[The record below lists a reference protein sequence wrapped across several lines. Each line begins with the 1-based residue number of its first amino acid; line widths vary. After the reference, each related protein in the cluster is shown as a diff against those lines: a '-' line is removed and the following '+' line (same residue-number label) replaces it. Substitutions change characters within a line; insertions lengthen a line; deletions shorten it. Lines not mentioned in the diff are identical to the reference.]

1 MNCIPYELSK
11 RMKIKKY
18 VQMIYII
25 FGIPMI
31 LMVAVGYK
39 TKLVSITLIVAL
51 FIHNM
56 RYNNFWRHRKD
67 LFMTDSV
74 HTDPFDLP
82 RSFNGSN

>member
-1 MNCIPYELSK
+1 MNF
-11 RMKIKKY
+11 
-18 VQMIYII
+18 QMIYII

-56 RYNNFWRHRKD
+56 RYNNFWRHRND
-67 LFMTDSV
+67 LFLLSKSSSDFRLFLNKKTTSV
-74 HTDPFDLP
+74 YKD
-82 RSFNGSN
+82 RK

>member
-1 MNCIPYELSK
+1 
-11 RMKIKKY
+11 MKIKKY

>member
-1 MNCIPYELSK
+1 MNF
-11 RMKIKKY
+11 
-18 VQMIYII
+18 QMIYII

-56 RYNNFWRHRKD
+56 RYNNFWRHRND
-67 LFMTDSV
+67 LFLLSKSSSERRV
-74 HTDPFDLP
+74 F
-82 RSFNGSN
+82 

>member
-1 MNCIPYELSK
+1 
-11 RMKIKKY
+11 
-18 VQMIYII
+18 MIYII

-56 RYNNFWRHRKD
+56 RYNNFWRHRND
-67 LFMTDSV
+67 LFSCKTI
-74 HTDPFDLP
+74 T
-82 RSFNGSN
+82 R